1 MAKTVLITGGSSGI
15 GLAAAQAFGEAGWRV
30 YTLSRNP
37 AKTPSVLH
45 LRADVTDEA
54 AVRSAIETV
63 VSREGR
69 LDVLVNC
76 AGFGIS
82 GAAEFTDAADARR
95 QFDVNFFGVVNV
107 CKAALPFL
115 RAQGGGRIINVSSV
129 AAPVAIPFQSF
140 YSASKAA
147 INSYS
152 CALANEVRPFGI
164 SVTAVQPG
172 DIRTGFTAA
181 RKKTVTGDDVYGG
194 RISRSVSRMERD
206 EEGGM
211 EPSRVGTFLRAI
223 ARKRRVKPLYTVGF
237 SYRCVCLLC
246 KILPCGVLNRIVFWL
261 YAK

>member
-1 MAKTVLITGGSSGI
+1 MANTVLITGGSSGI
-15 GLAAAQAFGEAGWRV
+15 GLAAAQAFCDAGWRV
-30 YTLSRNP
+30 YTLSRNT
-37 AKTPSVLH
+37 ANTPSVLH

-54 AVRSAIETV
+54 AIRGAIETV
-63 VSREGR
+63 FAWEGR

-82 GAAEFTDAADARR
+82 GAAEFTDAGDARR
-95 QFDVNFFGVVNV
+95 QFDVNFFGMVNA
-107 CKAALPFL
+107 CKAALPFM

-147 INSYS
+147 INSYT
-152 CALANEVRPFGI
+152 CALANEVRPFGV

-181 RKKTVTGDDVYGG
+181 RKKTAVGDDVYCG
-194 RISRSVSRMERD
+194 RITRSVARMEHD
-206 EEGGM
+206 EEQGM
-211 EPSRVGTFLRAI
+211 EPSRVGQFLYKV

-246 KILPCGVLNRIVFWL
+246 KLLPCGVLNRIVFWL

>member
-1 MAKTVLITGGSSGI
+1 MSQVVLITGGSSGI

-30 YTLSRNP
+30 YTLSRTP

-45 LRADVTDEA
+45 LCADVTDEA

-63 VSREGR
+63 ISREGR

-95 QFDVNFFGVVNV
+95 QFDVNFFGVVNA
-107 CKAALPFL
+107 CKAALPLL

-147 INSYS
+147 INSYT
-152 CALANEVRPFGI
+152 CALASEVRPFGI

-206 EEGGM
+206 EERGM
-211 EPSRVGTFLRAI
+211 EPSYVGRFLCRI

-246 KILPCGVLNRIVFWL
+246 KVLPCGVLNRIVFRL